1 MLKPKREFSAAS
13 FRALIAAVVAVAIL
27 IPTLGVAAR
36 AADPSPSAS
45 ASPTASASESASPTP
60 TPTPTFD
67 PDLHSIDAADSLWV
81 VVNKQR
87 KLNPV
92 TYLPKSMVKPKST
105 ASLSNPYRLPL
116 VKVAA
121 KALVAMAADMKAAG
135 AGKIVINS
143 AYRSFASQKSIHA
156 AQVARLGLKAGEAL
170 AARPGFSEH
179 QTGLAADI
187 SAAGQGC
194 VIAVCFS
201 KTRGG
206 KWLAANSW
214 RYGFILRYPNGKTAI
229 TGYQFEPWHFRFVG
243 TELAAEYKAR
253 AAKTLEG
260 FWSLPNA
267 PRY

>member
-1 MLKPKREFSAAS
+1 MDKPKPESKSGSLRT
-13 FRALIAAVVAVAIL
+13 LIACVAAAAIL
-27 IPTLGVAAR
+27 IPTWGVAAR
-36 AADPSPSAS
+36 ASDPSPSAS
-45 ASPTASASESASPTP
+45 ASPTASASESPSPTP
-60 TPTPTFD
+60 SPSATFD
-67 PDLHSIDAADSLWV
+67 ESAFSIDEAASLWV

-92 TYLPKSMVKPKST
+92 TYLPKSLVKPKST
-105 ASLSNPYRLPL
+105 A
-116 VKVAA
+116 
-121 KALVAMAADMKAAG
+121 G
-135 AGKIVINS
+135 AGRLVINS

-170 AARPGFSEH
+170 AARPGYSEH
-179 QTGLAADI
+179 QTGLAVDV

-201 KTRGG
+201 STKGG
-206 KWLAANSW
+206 KWLAGNSW
-214 RYGFILRYPNGKTAI
+214 RYGFILRYPKGRTSV

-243 TELAAEYKAR
+243 IELAAEYKAR
-253 AAKTLEG
+253 GSKTLEG

>member
-1 MLKPKREFSAAS
+1 MNKPKRESDAAPL
-13 FRALIAAVVAVAIL
+13 RALIGAVAAAAIL
-27 IPTLGVAAR
+27 IPTWGVAAR

-45 ASPTASASESASPTP
+45 ASPTASASESATPPP

-67 PDLHSIDAADSLWV
+67 PELHSIDAADSLWV

-92 TYLPKSMVKPKST
+92 TYLPKSLVKPKST
-105 ASLSNPYRLPL
+105 ASLNNPYRLPL
-116 VKVAA
+116 TKVAA
-121 KALVAMAADMKAAG
+121 KALIAMAGDMKAAG
-135 AGKIVINS
+135 AGRLVINS

-179 QTGLAADI
+179 QTGLAVDV

-201 KTRGG
+201 STKGG

-214 RYGFILRYPNGKTAI
+214 RYGFILRYPKGRTSV

-243 TELAAEYKAR
+243 SDLAAEYKAR
-253 AAKTLEG
+253 GSKTLEG